1 MAKAHELLAL
11 LHERWL
17 LVEGQRQ
24 NDPQRLQI
32 ACQALGTALT
42 FQGGDPVAGQA
53 YDVHLILIAY
63 GRHSDRVKGFGFG
76 RR

>member
-24 NDPQRLQI
+24 NDPRRLQM
-32 ACQALGTALT
+32 ACQALGTQ
-42 FQGGDPVAGQA
+42 FQAFSKAATRSSVKRTISP
-53 YDVHLILIAY
+53 HT
-63 GRHSDRVKGFGFG
+63 DRAWHA
-76 RR
+76 